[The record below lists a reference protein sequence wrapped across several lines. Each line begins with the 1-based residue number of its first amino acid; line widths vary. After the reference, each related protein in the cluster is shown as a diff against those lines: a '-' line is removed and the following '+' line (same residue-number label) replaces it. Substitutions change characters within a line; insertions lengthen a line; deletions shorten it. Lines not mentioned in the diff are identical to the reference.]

1 MTDVLGKLIRGV
13 HVAVIVEQLEDI
25 HSHVIHHPGVFCSH
39 HQVSNDARVIC
50 HLSCESLTN
59 LVKLLNLQLETVCLY
74 QVQELKYGS
83 DDVKHNPSWQS
94 QIEIEYYSITYFE
107 RITEFDLLSF
117 R

>member
-1 MTDVLGKLIRGV
+1 MLLLLYIIETSSSYAIAEDQNLKMKTEYDTDVLGKLIRGV

-59 LVKLLNLQLETVCLY
+59 LVKLLNLQLETVCI
-74 QVQELKYGS
+74 KYR
-83 DDVKHNPSWQS
+83 N
-94 QIEIEYYSITYFE
+94 
-107 RITEFDLLSF
+107 
-117 R
+117 